1 MILEIPIQV
10 LRSDICISSHNLTKQ
25 IHLTIALSV
34 SDKSVNVIYFNGP
47 SFTSIQQNTTNTGIV
62 CMSPN
67 FQRDSTICQYWKQT
81 VEILLGHSHC
91 LPLLQNS
98 YLNDWWNHLY
108 NGKSLL
114 LQIINYG
121 LSLEI
126 VMILLVQTLPL
137 KDGSAFNLP
146 LIFKHLLNPVVT
158 VLAEDW
164 VTLTPTLTV
173 CHCFKTAT

>member
-10 LRSDICISSHNLTKQ
+10 LRSDICISSHNLMKQ

-47 SFTSIQQNTTNTGIV
+47 RFTSIQQNTTNTGIV

-114 LQIINYG
+114 LQTYHFK
-121 LSLEI
+121 LSIMDYLWKLYWFCWYRDYPWK
-126 VMILLVQTLPL
+126 MDLPL
-137 KDGSAFNLP
+137 TFPWFSS
-146 LIFKHLLNPVVT
+146 IS
-158 VLAEDW
+158 
-164 VTLTPTLTV
+164 
-173 CHCFKTAT
+173 